1 MARSNPR
8 NQTQTQTS
16 TLTTVDSITALVTL
30 LNQIDGLDFVEDAWV
45 EKAPNNY
52 GVVELTG
59 QIGSE
64 YADGK
69 LLDQAF
75 GVRITIYVS
84 GGSHKWIEA
93 VQEKLLAADIG
104 FSMPTREY
112 LNDINK
118 VSWVWNCTVLG
129 PIEFDIPVE
138 PDPDPVEEESEN
150 TESDGNG

>member
-1 MARSNPR
+1 MTRISPR
-8 NQTQTQTS
+8 NHTQTS
-16 TLTTVDSITALVTL
+16 PSETVDIIADLVTL
-30 LNQIDGLDFVEDAWV
+30 LNQIDGLDFVEDAWI
-45 EKAPNNY
+45 EKAPQNY

-59 QIGSE
+59 QTGAE
-64 YADGK
+64 YADGN

-84 GGSHKWIEA
+84 GGSHTWVEA
-93 VQEKLLAADIG
+93 VQAKLLAADIG

-112 LNDINK
+112 VQSINK

-129 PIEFDIPVE
+129 PIEFDVEAE
-138 PDPDPVEEESEN
+138 PDQDPVEEESEN